1 MLQGYGQTL
10 VEYAYRKF
18 SFCVFLCFWVFIV
31 SKGYWLLLVSITAI
45 ACAMPS
51 AFAARYS
58 GEVAQHL
65 DAGKAYLDQRN
76 YEDARIEFNLALHAD
91 PNCTDAL
98 NNLGVSCLREG
109 NFKDAKSYFESAL
122 RLEPHYCPSLNNLAE
137 IYYLQGDLD
146 DAIIL
151 YREALPLANDRQF
164 EIHTNLANAL
174 RDKNQF
180 KEAIEHY
187 KEAIREDP
195 HFAPAYN
202 GFAKLSLSAQSYD
215 VAYRQALKAVQLKP
229 DYATAYFHLGLAETA
244 RKHRLEAVK
253 AFMLSLR
260 YEKNPSYARETQQ
273 LIDRLGYSTVGQH
286 ELDQYQDTLK
296 RGDVDLHGKNTMIAL
311 GDQAPKPSL
320 ASAQQLITERQWSQA
335 EHKLETLLKMPGM
348 EDPVLLN
355 DLGLTLAAQK
365 QYQKAASY
373 YKRAIDLS
381 RGKCFTASYNLGQI
395 YRAQGNLADAEKEF
409 HSAISSASE
418 QNKMFPLAHNA
429 LGLVLKQKGDTQG
442 AEAAYKMAISQAGT
456 DLPVVHFNYAI
467 LLEKTERTREAVREY
482 SNYLRLAPEGSN
494 VKHAQARLKRLGVDS

>member
-1 MLQGYGQTL
+1 VL
-10 VEYAYRKF
+10 A
-18 SFCVFLCFWVFIV
+18 CVLAC
-31 SKGYWLLLVSITAI
+31 AI
-45 ACAMPS
+45 ACAAPS
-51 AFAARYS
+51 ALAARYS

-91 PNCTDAL
+91 PTCTDAL

-109 NFKDAKSYFESAL
+109 NFKDAKSYFDSAL
-122 RLEPHYCPSLNNLAE
+122 RLEPQYCPSLNNLAE
-137 IYYLQGDLD
+137 VYYLQGDLD

-151 YREALPLANDRQF
+151 YREALPLAHDRQF

-187 KEAIREDP
+187 KEAIKQDP

-215 VAYRQALKAVQLKP
+215 AAYRQALKAVQLKP

-286 ELDQYQDTLK
+286 ELDQYQDNLK
-296 RGDVDLHGKNTMIAL
+296 HGGEPDAHGKVGMIAF
-311 GDQAPKPSL
+311 GEHEPKPSM
-320 ASAQQLITERQWSQA
+320 ASAQHLIAEKQWSQA
-335 EHKLETLLKMPGM
+335 EHKLETLLRMPGM

-365 QYQKAASY
+365 QYQRAASY

-395 YRAQGNLADAEKEF
+395 YRTQGNLAEAEKEF
-409 HSAISSASE
+409 HNAITSASE